1 MGKRLRKNKTD
12 KSDGKSGMS
21 NKSYRDEALGGLPTK
36 KDKDAIANANDPAKR
51 EKAPGSVRQ

>member
-1 MGKRLRKNKTD
+1 MKNKND

-21 NKSYRDEALGGLPTK
+21 NKSYRDEALGGLPAK
-36 KDKDAIANANDPAKR
+36 KDKEAIERANDPSKR